1 MHNFM
6 NFRGKP
12 MSTMNKLAGALSL
25 AAITLSTGCASI
37 VSGNHQP
44 VSVETGA
51 VKNASCS
58 LVNNKGT
65 WFVPNTPGSVVV
77 NRSFDEMNVTCQKTG
92 YRTSIVKIGSSTK
105 PMAFGNIVFGGV
117 IGAGVDMADGAAYD
131 YPTIIQVP
139 MKRA

>member
-1 MHNFM
+1 
-6 NFRGKP
+6 
-12 MSTMNKLAGALSL
+12 MSLKKLMGSLSL
-25 AAITLSTGCASI
+25 VAITLTTGCASI
-37 VSGNHQP
+37 VNGNHQP
-44 VSVETGA
+44 VSVNTGA

-77 NRSFDEMNVTCQKTG
+77 NRSFDEINVTCAKKG
-92 YRTSIVKIGSSTK
+92 YRTASLKVGSSTK

-131 YPTIIQVP
+131 YPTLINVP
-139 MKRA
+139 MQRA